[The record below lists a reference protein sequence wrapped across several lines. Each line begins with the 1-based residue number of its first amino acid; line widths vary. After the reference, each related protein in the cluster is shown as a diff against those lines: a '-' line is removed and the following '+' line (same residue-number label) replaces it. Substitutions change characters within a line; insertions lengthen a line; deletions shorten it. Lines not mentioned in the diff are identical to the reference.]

1 MSDKLSSLIVQ
12 GTLSLLVL
20 FSVVTWAVVVVKGMQ
35 AARIRKQDQKLREA
49 LAGGSVGLPSL
60 DVVEK
65 QDGPLA
71 RLALAGVRAWDDVTA
86 TATVAGGNVA
96 IPREILELNLRR
108 QIQKERHAT
117 ESGLAIL
124 ASIGT
129 TSPFVGL
136 FGTVVGILHALTSI
150 SSAGSASLDVVAGP
164 IGEALIATAIG
175 IGVAVPAVLAFNYF
189 VRRLKIQGADLEDF
203 AHGLVGG
210 ALKSTLVEARPSASS
225 ERAVAKLSE
234 ARNGSL
240 REARV

>member
-1 MSDKLSSLIVQ
+1 MSDKLSNLIVQ

-20 FSVVTWAVVVVKGMQ
+20 FSVVTWAVVVVKGLQ
-35 AARIRKQDQKLREA
+35 AARTRKQDQKVREA
-49 LAGGSVGLPSL
+49 LAGGGTGLPSL
-60 DVVEK
+60 EILEK

-71 RLALAGVRAWDDVTA
+71 RVALAGVRVWDDVGA
-86 TATVAGGNVA
+86 IASGANVA
-96 IPREILELNLRR
+96 VPREILELSLRR
-108 QIQKERHAT
+108 QIQKERHTT

-175 IGVAVPAVLAFNYF
+175 IGVAVPAVLAFNFF
-189 VRRLKIQGADLEDF
+189 VRKLKIQGADLEDF
-203 AHGLVGG
+203 AQGLVGG
-210 ALKSTLVEARPSASS
+210 ALKSTLADARPAASG